1 MIAFTRAVPSTI
13 VGCELTHL
21 AREPID
27 LAVAVAQHERYEV
40 ALREVGMSVTR
51 VPARDDLPDSVFV
64 EDTAIVLDEIAVMT
78 RPGAPKRRDEVE
90 SVRDVLAAHRPL
102 ASISEPSTL
111 DGGDVL
117 VLDRDVY
124 VGLTARSSLSGVQQ
138 LRAILSPL
146 GYTVRAVPVGGCLH
160 LKSAVTRAGARLLV
174 VNPEW
179 VDPATFAG
187 WETLPVDSREP
198 HAANVLWLGS
208 VTIVPEAFER
218 TNARLARATDVR
230 LVPVPASELAKAEGG
245 VTCCSLIL
253 NNRPSADY

>member
-21 AREPID
+21 ERKPID
-27 LAVAVAQHERYEV
+27 LAVAVEQHDRYEA
-40 ALREVGMSVTR
+40 ALREAGITVAR

-78 RPGAPKRRDEVE
+78 RPGAKKRREEVE
-90 SVRDVLAAHRPL
+90 TVREILAAHRPL
-102 ASISEPSTL
+102 ASIAEPATL

-117 VLDRDVY
+117 VLDKHVY

-146 GYTVRAVPVGGCLH
+146 GYTVQGVPVGGCLH
-160 LKSAVTRAGARLLV
+160 LKSAVTRAGSWLLV

-179 VDPATFAG
+179 VDPATFDG

-208 VTIVPEAFER
+208 VTIVPEVFER
-218 TNARLARATDVR
+218 TNTRLARATDAR

-253 NNRPSADY
+253 Q

>member
-21 AREPID
+21 EREPID
-27 LAVAVAQHERYEV
+27 LAVAVEQHDRYEA
-40 ALREVGMSVTR
+40 ALREAGITVMR

-78 RPGAPKRRDEVE
+78 RPGAKKRREEVE
-90 SVRDVLAAHRPL
+90 TVRELLAGHRPL
-102 ASISEPSTL
+102 ASIAEPATL

-117 VLDRDVY
+117 VLDQQVY

-138 LRAILSPL
+138 LRAVLSPL
-146 GYTVRAVPVGGCLH
+146 GYTVQGVPVGGCLH
-160 LKSAVTRAGARLLV
+160 LKSAVTRAGKRLLV
-174 VNPEW
+174 ANPEW
-179 VDPATFAG
+179 VDPRVFEG
-187 WETLPVDSREP
+187 WDVLPVDATEP

-208 VTIVPEAFER
+208 VTIVPEAFAR
-218 TNARLARATDVR
+218 TNARLARATDAK

-253 NNRPSADY
+253 NDGPSADG